1 MVARIGIAIMA
12 KMPQA
17 GAVKTRLCPP
27 LIPAEAADLYR
38 CFLLDKITQ
47 VRTLKA
53 VSPVIAYTP
62 LSGKNFFEVLAPG
75 FALIPQ
81 QGADLGA
88 RLANCFA
95 HLFEAGYTGV
105 LAIDSDTPTLPTDF
119 LQQAIDLIAT
129 PQTDVVLG
137 PSDDGGYYL
146 IGLRQLH
153 RELFKKMPWSTAQ
166 VLPETMRRAEAKG
179 LKVVCLPPWFDV
191 DTPAELERLR
201 IALMRK
207 EGTIPHDT
215 QRFFMERAG

>member
-1 MVARIGIAIMA
+1 MA

-27 LIPAEAADLYR
+27 LIPAEAAELYR

-47 VRTLKA
+47 VRALRA

-62 LSGKNFFEVLAPG
+62 SAGQNYFEVLAPG
-75 FALIPQ
+75 FVLISQ

-95 HLFEAGYTGV
+95 HLFEAGYAGV

-119 LQQAIDLIAT
+119 LRQAIDLIAT

-153 RELFKKMPWSTAQ
+153 RELFEKMAWSTAQ
-166 VLPETMRRAEAKG
+166 VLPETIRRAETKG
-179 LKVVCLPPWFDV
+179 LKVVCLPTWFDV
-191 DTPAELERLR
+191 DTPAEFERLR
-201 IALMRK
+201 AALMRQ
-207 EGTIPHDT
+207 EGDIPHYT